1 MDVLTRALWLVVGFL
16 AATAGGALVVS
27 GLAIILGWDLLT
39 SIFLYTLAVYLS
51 FGVAMYLAVR
61 GTGILGGFATGGFL
75 RALAMYVAVIIASA
89 ILLSMAGYE
98 DPLRDVLAQVRSDP
112 MLAALVLV
120 ATVFLAPPVEEL
132 AFRAVLINK
141 LRERLSL
148 GWAVFASSAI
158 FASLHLQVLTFP
170 IYLALGLVLG
180 YAYVRS
186 GYAAAVAIHALNN
199 SIAYAALWLGG

>member
-1 MDVLTRALWLVVGFL
+1 MTRAIWLVVGFL
-16 AATAGGALVVS
+16 AATVGGALVVS
-27 GLAIILGWDLLT
+27 GLAILLGWDLLT

-51 FGVAMYLAVR
+51 FGIAMYLAVR
-61 GTGILGGFATGGFL
+61 GTGILGGFAVGGFVK
-75 RALAMYVAVIIASA
+75 AFAMYVAVIVASA
-89 ILLSMAGYE
+89 LLLSAVGYE
-98 DPLRDVLAQVRSDP
+98 DPLMDVLAQVRDDRT
-112 MLAALVLV
+112 LAILVLV
-120 ATVFLAPPVEEL
+120 TTVFLAPPVEEL

-148 GWAVFASSAI
+148 GWAVFVSSAI

-186 GYAAAVAIHALNN
+186 GYAASVAIHALNN